1 MASSKRTLFSGLLL
15 IALSLLGAALFR
27 RRRTGRGEQV
37 DLYYADGTMVTLE
50 PGSPQG
56 DSLLA
61 LARDVMR
68 EARA

>member
-1 MASSKRTLFSGLLL
+1 MASKRKLFSGLLL
-15 IALSLLGAALFR
+15 IALSLAGAALFR
-27 RRRTGRGEQV
+27 RRRTARGEQV
-37 DLYYADGTMVTLE
+37 DLYYADGTMVTFE